1 MMRRW
6 LIEMCAVLGLLCS
19 CSSDTQVE
27 ELTIAPLV
35 VQLQVGQ
42 TSVLTLSVQPM
53 ALATDVVWA
62 SEDATIATVFNG
74 VVTAQSEG
82 KTHISATIGS
92 ASAECLVVVS
102 AIDESQADSIS
113 PYQNLSHSKIRPA
126 KSKKRGA
133 GFGSPFLQ
141 EDVSALASAMSW
153 GYNWGPA
160 LTGAAL
166 SAFDETGMEFCPMA
180 WNRAYNKEAIT
191 AYVKA
196 HSECKYLLAYNEPN
210 LTDQSNMTP
219 QEAAEGW
226 SELMTFAHGLG
237 LQVVSPAMN
246 YGTLAGYS
254 DPVKWLDE
262 FFAQPG
268 VSIDDVCAISLHC
281 YMGRAGAM
289 KSFIDRFDKYGKPIW
304 MTEFCAWDQSV
315 SSAMAQINYMSESVL
330 ILEKDPRVERYAWFL
345 VRGNGMLNTLPFN
358 QLVTDDEPIAL
369 SDQGLVYA
377 GLSSFSDEYMDAT
390 YPVLMNTCAD
400 ICTLAD
406 AEPVVS
412 PHFYPTGDAYGSL
425 YMQFVSGQYAEYYV
439 SVPKACRQFTL
450 CYQAYMKTTLLL
462 TIDGKEYTIE
472 LLRTQDSEWHTLS
485 VALPIAAGLH
495 TMRLINQS
503 GSALLYWFMCK

>member
-1 MMRRW
+1 MIRRSRTG
-6 LIEMCAVLGLLCS
+6 ISVLAGLLFCA
-19 CSSDTQVE
+19 CTQETMVE
-27 ELTIAPLV
+27 ELSVAPQV
-35 VQLQVGQ
+35 VQLQVGEVQ
-42 TSVLTLSVQPM
+42 VLTVSVRPE
-53 ALATDVVWA
+53 ALAEDVEWQ
-62 SEDATIATVFNG
+62 SEDTVVATVWKG
-74 VVTAQSEG
+74 IVTGRSEG
-82 KTHISATIGS
+82 QTKVVAMVGKV
-92 ASAECLVVVS
+92 SAECMVIVRGEEAVDSVS
-102 AIDESQADSIS
+102 PNMSLSRSQV
-113 PYQNLSHSKIRPA
+113 QLG
-126 KSKKRGA
+126 KSTKRGV
-133 GFGSPFLQ
+133 GVGSPFLQ
-141 EDVSALASAMSW
+141 EDIYLLAPAVAW

-160 LTGAAL
+160 LSGTAL
-166 SAFDETGMEFCPMA
+166 TAFDGTGMEFCPMA
-180 WNRAYNKEAIT
+180 WNKAYNKEAISG
-191 AYVKA
+191 YVKA
-196 HSECKYLLAYNEPN
+196 HPECKYLLAYNEPN

-226 SELMTFAHGLG
+226 GELVAFARGLG
-237 LQVVSPAMN
+237 LKIVSPAMN

-262 FFAQPG
+262 FFAQPN
-268 VSIDDVCAISLHC
+268 VSPDDVCAISLHC
-281 YMGRAGAM
+281 YMASAGAM

-304 MTEFCAWDQSV
+304 MTEFCAWEQSV
-315 SSAMAQINYMSESVL
+315 SSATAQINYMSEAVL
-330 ILEKDPRVERYAWFL
+330 MMEKDPRVERYAWFL

-472 LLRTQDSEWHTLS
+472 LPRTQDSEWHTLS